1 MLIRPHVRYP
11 RTRREMLTD
20 CFCGF
25 GTLAMAGMAGA
36 DLARSAPAKFNP
48 LAPKAP
54 HEPANAKAKSVIFLF
69 MAGGPSHL
77 ETFDPK
83 PLLNKLDGQKRPAEF
98 GNIQYQNVNAQSRIL
113 GTKRTFKKYGKSGIE
128 ISDLFPHQAEITDDL
143 CVIRSM
149 HGDMVVHSAAQYQM
163 MTGRVIPGFPAMG
176 SWVVYGLGSE
186 AENLPAYVVMPDS
199 HGAQEAGVPM
209 YTNGF
214 LPSVYQ
220 PTMFRP
226 GEKPVLNLD
235 LPKGVSLDERKR
247 SIKLLRD
254 LNESGMGE
262 DLEFAARMSAYET
275 AFKMQTEAP
284 KVFDL
289 NTETKETLDMYGVG
303 NPLTDDYGRRCL
315 MARRMVENGVRF
327 VCVVSGGG
335 GPEAEWDAHND
346 IEDNHLR
353 MASWTDKPVAALI
366 KDLKRKGLLDS
377 TIVMWGGEFGRSPE
391 SEKSKGRD
399 HHNTGFSMWMAGGGF
414 KGGTVYGATDDIG
427 LKAIEKPVHFRDLH
441 TTVLHQLGLNQDALS
456 FMHLGRKER
465 LTEVRGEVLKEII
478 S

>member
-1 MLIRPHVRYP
+1 MPEHIRFARN
-11 RTRREMLTD
+11 RREFLTD
-20 CFCGF
+20 CFCGA
-25 GTLAMAGMAGA
+25 GSLAFASMF
-36 DLARSAPAKFNP
+36 ARTQAHAARYNP
-48 LAPKAP
+48 LAPKPP
-54 HEPANAKAKSVIFLF
+54 HLPEHAKAKAFIFVY

-77 ETFDPK
+77 ETWDPK
-83 PLLNKLDGQKRPAEF
+83 PLLNQLDGQKRPAEF
-98 GNIQYQNVNAQSRIL
+98 GDVKYQNVNSDSRIL
-113 GTKRTFKKYGKSGIE
+113 GCKRTFRKSGNSGIE
-128 ISDLFPHQAEITDDL
+128 VSDLFPHQAKVVDDL
-143 CVIRSM
+143 CIIRSM

-163 MTGRVIPGFPAMG
+163 MTGRIIPGFPAMG
-176 SWVVYGLGSE
+176 SWIVYGLGSE

-226 GEKPVLNLD
+226 GSKPVLNLD
-235 LPKGVSLDERKR
+235 LPQGVTPGERRRTISLLK
-247 SIKLLRD
+247 D
-254 LNESGMGE
+254 LNQATMVGE
-262 DLEFAARMSAYET
+262 DPEFAARMAAYDT

-289 NTETKETLDMYGVG
+289 NTESKDTLDMYGVG
-303 NPLTDDYGRRCL
+303 DPATDDYGRRCL

-335 GPEAEWDAHND
+335 GPEAEWDAHSD

-366 KDLKRKGLLDS
+366 KDLKRRGLLDS
-377 TIVMWGGEFGRSPE
+377 TIVLWGGEFGRSPE

-399 HHNTGFSMWMAGGGF
+399 HHNTGFSMWVAGGGF
-414 KGGTVYGATDDIG
+414 KGGTGYGGTDGIG
-427 LKAIEKPVHFRDLH
+427 LKATENPVHFRDLH
-441 TTVLHQLGLNQDALS
+441 ATLLYQMGLDQDALS
-456 FMHLGRKER
+456 YMYLGRKER
-465 LTEVRGEVLKEII
+465 LTEVRGEIVKGII
-478 S
+478 G